1 LHSAARRVIFILI
14 NRITAKV
21 TKMFVSHND
30 IQEMIQTIKDRIIE
44 RFQPERIIL
53 FGSHARGDAGLDS
66 DVDILVVIDM
76 KGSKREKAI
85 EIGSVLHDIPVAK
98 DILVSTTEEYEWRKD
113 VTGTIEYPASHEGV
127 ILYAKS

>member
-1 LHSAARRVIFILI
+1 
-14 NRITAKV
+14 
-21 TKMFVSHND
+21 MFVSHND

-85 EIGSVLHDIPVAK
+85 EIGRVLHDIPVAK

>member
-1 LHSAARRVIFILI
+1 ML
-14 NRITAKV
+14 
-21 TKMFVSHND
+21 VSHND

-53 FGSHARGDAGLDS
+53 FGSHARGDAGSDS

-85 EIGSVLHDIPVAK
+85 EIGSLLHDIPVAK
-98 DILVSTTEEYEWRKD
+98 DIIVSTSEEYEWRKD
-113 VTGTIEYPASHEGV
+113 VTGTIEYPASHDGV
-127 ILYAKS
+127 ILYAKP